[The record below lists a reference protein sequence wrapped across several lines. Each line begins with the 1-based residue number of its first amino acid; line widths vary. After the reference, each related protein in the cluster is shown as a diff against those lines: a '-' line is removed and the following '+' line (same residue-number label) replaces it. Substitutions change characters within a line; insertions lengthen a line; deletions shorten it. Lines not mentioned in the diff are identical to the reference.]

1 MAIASFSSKP
11 INDTD
16 ANFRA
21 WGNGL
26 SSAIQA
32 VGLVRTADTGQI
44 IWTTVTRPTAANT
57 MQGYEI
63 FRFNDSLQGTA
74 PIFLKIEYGS
84 GNYGGSVVAYKTT
97 VGKGTDGAGNITGV
111 LHVLTQTGSSSGSSS
126 SDFLSYVS
134 SGDGSML
141 VFTLWPTATTVATH
155 GWRFALERSRD
166 VNGDPT
172 AIGTCCYRINSTGST
187 TAANVSRT
195 EAADYGSALTNTLL
209 RGGIYTGYEI
219 VAATTLNN
227 GINTPMFKAEVVTPS
242 RLKWNPKS
250 ILGYAQADAGTLQV
264 VDVAGNNYLTLG
276 GAAGQYADVAQQQYC
291 CVAIAYY

>member
-11 INDTD
+11 ISDTD
-16 ANFRA
+16 ANFRL
-21 WGNGL
+21 WGSGL
-26 SSAIQA
+26 SDAIQA
-32 VGLVRTADTGQI
+32 VGLVKTSDTGQI
-44 IWTTVTRPTAANT
+44 NWLTVTRPTTANT

-74 PIFLKIEYGS
+74 PIFIKLEYGS
-84 GNYGGSVVAYKTT
+84 GNYGVATPAYKTT
-97 VGKGTDGAGNITGV
+97 VGKGTDGAGNITSV
-111 LHVLTQTGSSSGSSS
+111 LHVLTQTGSTSGNSS

-141 VFTLWPTATTVATH
+141 VFTLWPTATLVATH

-172 AIGTCCYRINSTGST
+172 DIGTCCYRINSTT
-187 TAANVSRT
+187 TADAATTSRT
-195 EAADYGSALTNTLL
+195 DATDYGSALTNTLL
-209 RGGIYTGYEI
+209 RGPINTGYEI
-219 VAATTLNN
+219 IAATTLNN
-227 GINTPMFKAEVVTPS
+227 GINSPMFKAEVVTPS

-276 GAAGQYADVAQQQYC
+276 GAAGQYADVGRQQYC

>member
-11 INDTD
+11 ISDTD
-16 ANFRA
+16 ANFRL

-26 SSAIQA
+26 SAAIQA
-32 VGLVRTADTGQI
+32 VGLVRTSDAGQI
-44 IWTTVTRPTAANT
+44 NWSTVTRPTAANT

-74 PIFLKIEYGS
+74 PIFIKLEYGS
-84 GNYGGSVVAYKTT
+84 GAYGGPFPAYKTT

-111 LHVLTQTGSSSGSSS
+111 LHVLTQTGSSNSNSSG
-126 SDFLSYVS
+126 DFLSYVS

-166 VNGDPT
+166 MNGDPT
-172 AIGTCCYRINSTGST
+172 DIGTCCYRINSTNTATAST
-187 TAANVSRT
+187 TSRT
-195 EAADYGSALTNTLL
+195 DATDYGSALTNTLL
-209 RGGIYTGYEI
+209 RGPINTGYEI
-219 VAATTLNN
+219 IAATTLNN
-227 GINTPMFKAEVVTPS
+227 GINSPMFKAEVVTPS

-276 GAAGQYADVAQQQYC
+276 GAAGQYADVGQQQYC

>member
-1 MAIASFSSKP
+1 MAIASFISKL

-16 ANFRA
+16 ANFRL
-21 WGNGL
+21 WGSGL
-26 SSAIQA
+26 SNAIQA
-32 VGLVRTADTGQI
+32 VGLIKTSDTGQI
-44 IWTTVTRPTAANT
+44 NWSTVTRPTVANA

-63 FRFNDSLQGTA
+63 YRFNDSLQGTA

-84 GNYGGSVVAYKTT
+84 GIYGASFPAYKTT

-111 LHVLTQTGSSSGSSS
+111 LHDLTQTGAGNSSSS

-166 VNGDPT
+166 VNGNPT
-172 AIGTCCYRINSTGST
+172 ATGTLCYRMDSTTST
-187 TAANVSRT
+187 TAATTSRT
-195 EAADYGSALTNTLL
+195 EAADYGSASTNTIL
-209 RGGIYTGYEI
+209 RGPVNTGYEI
-219 VAATTLNN
+219 GSATTLNN

-276 GAAGQYADVAQQQYC
+276 GAAGQYADVGQQQYC